1 MMKRSFKNS
10 FCWTLFLLLTAN
22 ISGQVN
28 ICLGEDTTVCEG
40 ETVLVDLCS
49 TIGQGL
55 NISGIY
61 LDAPTII
68 PTLTDDSWSDAANIG
83 FDFTFYDSTY
93 NQFVIGSNGI
103 ISFDMGNAGGYCP
116 WALTAVGPLP
126 STATAATHNAI
137 MPAYQ
142 DMNPSALTS
151 PLGNIQYQTIG
162 TAPNRMCVI
171 IYKEIGQYQCGIQE
185 CNYLSVILF
194 ETSND
199 IEIHIGHKSICG
211 TWNGSLA
218 IQGIQNSNGTIAH
231 MTPGRNNSV
240 WVADQDGYKWEYLG
254 GNDYNIT
261 AIPYLQI
268 IGSGVSMSWQ
278 STLGEDIDFVPGQPL
293 EVTADAA
300 VGVVGWFLGATSCE
314 TAIGGLSIDTT
325 YITTASPEVIVSS
338 TDDICGQGVGS
349 VTATPGPGS
358 PPPYSYS
365 WPALGAATSTVS
377 NVLPGT
383 YTVSQMD
390 GNGCGATALV
400 TVGDNPSSFTSTSTP
415 VSCAGGTDGT
425 ATAIMTPSDGS
436 ETFIWSNGQTTATAT
451 NLAAGVYTCEIS
463 ASSGCVG
470 NVSVTVGEIPIMN
483 LNIADQNDATCNS
496 ANNGSIQVGVSE
508 GTPPYTFSWDQNS
521 STTNEATNLYAGT
534 YVITVTDDNGCSDQ
548 ITATIGEPDA
558 LSISNLTPDST
569 ICSDAFINLEATG
582 NGGSSPYV
590 YTWTANGSSVD
601 VGQSITVNPVAS
613 NTQYCVT
620 LSEECGSPET
630 TECLS
635 VTFPTNISPIIAPNI
650 DAQCVPGDFTIYN
663 NTIQGAEVQTTQ
675 FAFSN
680 GETILANGT
689 ESIQATFEF
698 AGTYDCFVTITSTY
712 GCIYTEE
719 FQNIVTV
726 TPPPTANF
734 TLSKNPATWFE
745 TEIQTTEACVGDVI
759 DFQWI
764 SPGAISLVSNEGSAL
779 ITFPEGVSGTY
790 PITLVATTN
799 EGCSDTTTLEVEIV
813 PDVIFYA
820 PNSFTPDD
828 DEHNQTWT
836 IFVEGID
843 FQNFTL
849 EIFNKWGETIW
860 ETNDIKAEWDGTYNN
875 TVVPDGTYIWRAM
888 YKEREN
894 DGRKIHTGY
903 VNVIR

>member
-1 MMKRSFKNS
+1 MTKSRFFRRISS
-10 FCWTLFLLLTAN
+10 ILFLFSSTQL
-22 ISGQVN
+22 ISQAN
-28 ICLGEDTTVCEG
+28 ICLGDDTTLCAGSSV
-40 ETVLVDLCS
+40 TIDLCS
-49 TIGQGL
+49 PGGPEEFL
-55 NISGIY
+55 GGIH
-61 LDAPTII
+61 LDAPTVI
-68 PTLTDDSWSDAANIG
+68 PTLTDDSWSAVANIG
-83 FDFTFYDSTY
+83 FDFTFYGNTY
-93 NQFVIGSNGI
+93 SQFVMGSNGI
-103 ISFDMGNAGGYCP
+103 ISFDLGNAGGYCP
-116 WALTAVGPLP
+116 WALGAVGPLP

-142 DMNPSALTS
+142 DMNPSVFTS
-151 PLGNIQYQTIG
+151 PDGNIQYQTIG

-171 IYKEIGQYQCGIQE
+171 LYKEIGQFQCGIDE
-185 CNYLSVILF
+185 CNYFGVILF
-194 ETSND
+194 ETSNN
-199 IEIHIGHKSICG
+199 IEIHLGKKTTCG

-218 IQGIQNSNGTIAH
+218 IQGIQNSSGTIAH
-231 MTPGRNNSV
+231 MTPGRNNTV
-240 WVADQDGYKWEYLG
+240 WVADNDAYRWEYLG
-254 GNDYNIT
+254 GNDYNISSIT
-261 AIPYLQI
+261 YTQVT
-268 IGSGVSMSWQ
+268 GQGVNMVWNN
-278 STLGEDIDFVPGQPL
+278 TLGETFPFVPGTPL
-293 EVTADAA
+293 NLTTVPPTTTGYFLTAA
-300 VGVVGWFLGATSCE
+300 SCE
-314 TAIGGLSIDTT
+314 TALGAVSDTSF
-325 YITTASPEVIVSS
+325 ISPASPEIIVSS
-338 TDDICGQGVGS
+338 TDDICSQGVGS

-358 PPPYSYS
+358 PEPCTYS
-365 WPALGAATSTVS
+365 WPALGASTQTVN
-377 NVLPGT
+377 NVYPGT
-383 YTVSQMD
+383 YSVFMVD
-390 GNGCGATALV
+390 GNGCTSNATI
-400 TVGDNPSSFTSTSTP
+400 TVGDSPASFTSTSTP
-415 VSCAGGTDGT
+415 VSCAGETDGT

-436 ETFIWSNGQTTATAT
+436 ETFVWSDGQTTATAL

-496 ANNGSIQVGVSE
+496 SNNGSIQVGVSE
-508 GTPPYTFSWDQNS
+508 GTPPYTFSWDQSS
-521 STTNEATNLYAGT
+521 STTNEATDLFAGT
-534 YVITVTDDNGCSDQ
+534 HVITVTDDNGCSDQ
-548 ITATIGEPDA
+548 ITTTIGEPDA

-650 DAQCVPGDFTIYN
+650 DAQCVPGDFTFYN
-663 NTIQGAEVQTTQ
+663 NTVQGAEVQTTQ

-680 GETILANGT
+680 GETIIANGT

-745 TEIQTTEACVGDVI
+745 TEIQTTEACIGDVV

-764 SPGAISLVSNEGSAL
+764 SPGAVSLVSNEGSAL

-790 PITLVATTN
+790 PITLVASTS